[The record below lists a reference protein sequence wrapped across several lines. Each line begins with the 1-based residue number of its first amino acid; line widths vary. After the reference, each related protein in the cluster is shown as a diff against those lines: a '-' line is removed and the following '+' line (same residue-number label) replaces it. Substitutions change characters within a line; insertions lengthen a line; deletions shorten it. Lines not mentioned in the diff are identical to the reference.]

1 MKILDWYII
10 RKFLGTFFFSI
21 ALIMLIVIVFD
32 ISEKLGD
39 FIDRKAPIGAIVKD
53 YYFNFVPY
61 FANFYSPLFVFIS
74 VIFFTSR
81 LASRSEF
88 VAILS
93 SGISFNRI
101 VFVPYMFGASVI
113 ALISLYM
120 NHEIIPKATKTRLE
134 FEETYIRN
142 TFRNHE
148 NNIHRQIEPGTQIYF
163 SNYDAERDIGHMFSL
178 EKFIN

>member
-1 MKILDWYII
+1 MKILDRYII
-10 RKFLGTFFFSI
+10 VKFLGTFIFSI
-21 ALIMLIVIVFD
+21 ILIMMIVVVFD

-39 FIDRKAPIGAIVKD
+39 FLDRKAPFRAIVFD
-53 YYFNFVPY
+53 YYANFIPY

-101 VFVPYMFGASVI
+101 VFVPYMIGAGII
-113 ALISLYM
+113 ALGSLYL
-120 NHEIIPKATKTRLE
+120 NHYVIPNATKVRLE

-142 TFRNHE
+142 AYTNRE
-148 NNIHRQIEPGTQIYF
+148 NNIHR
-163 SNYDAERDIGHMFSL
+163 
-178 EKFIN
+178 